1 MKKILLPAVL
11 LATAGVTGAAHA
23 SFVDFANDP
32 TAAVGDTGSVSLT
45 SDTITATAYSDPTNN
60 NIWVTD
66 ANTTLWRRNTVSS
79 DNGLG
84 VCSSV
89 ERDALSCTNNGN
101 YNELSQ
107 LDVNEAIGLTKAN
120 ATEKWTG
127 LWVSSLDYS
136 FVEGVFTPESG
147 TLWWGNG
154 TADAIIGGSDSFVFT
169 YDVFGV
175 GVFEGN
181 LFDLL
186 TPDQKTA
193 IGGAPNLYFTP
204 TGGVGDDNDYLV
216 WAAATD
222 GGEFPSE
229 VPVPAAVWLF
239 GSGLLGL
246 VGIARRRKM

>member
-23 SFVDFANDP
+23 AFVDFATDP
-32 TAAVGDTGSVSLT
+32 TATTGDTSVASIT
-45 SDTITATAYSDPTNN
+45 FDTITATAYYDPSNNGTNN
-60 NIWVTD
+60 WVSD
-66 ANTTLWRRNTVSS
+66 VNNATLWRR
-79 DNGLG
+79 DNVNDHGLG
-84 VCSSV
+84 VCSTG
-89 ERDALSCTNNGN
+89 ESCPGDGN

-107 LDVNEAIGLTKAN
+107 LVVNEAIGLTKAN

-136 FVEGVFTPESG
+136 VTEEGGIDPESG
-147 TLWWGNG
+147 TLWWGDG
-154 TADAIIGGSDSFVFT
+154 DADTVIGLGSSFVFSYFDLDT
-169 YDVFGV
+169 
-175 GVFEGN
+175 GVFEVN

-216 WAAATD
+216 WAAATE